1 MFKRILTVGAVSAFV
16 FLAACESPEEKAEAF
31 YQSGLELLAAGD
43 PDRAAVEFRNVFD
56 YDEDH
61 QDARRQLAEVLRAK
75 GDLSGAFAQYLRLTE
90 QYPDLADARLALAEM
105 AIGGQQ
111 WEEAERHGRR
121 ALELD
126 PTAAGADSVRVSLD
140 FRQASIDE
148 DTQAQGKLALEARAL
163 VDADPN
169 DILSRRVLIAH
180 ALTQNNPASAIDDI
194 DAAIA
199 YAPEDLTYYVIKIQ
213 ALNALGE
220 QDEIGNLLRQ
230 MYTQFPDNTEV
241 QQSLITYYIQRQD
254 YAGGRSVPARS
265 GRGRHL
271 RPRGLRA
278 GDPASG
284 TDRRAGRGQGRVAAP
299 GRCQCG
305 KCGKQRLLPG
315 PAGRIRL

>member
-148 DTQAQGKLALEARAL
+148 DTQAQGKLALEARA
-163 VDADPN
+163 
-169 DILSRRVLIAH
+169 
-180 ALTQNNPASAIDDI
+180 
-194 DAAIA
+194 
-199 YAPEDLTYYVIKIQ
+199 
-213 ALNALGE
+213 
-220 QDEIGNLLRQ
+220 
-230 MYTQFPDNTEV
+230 
-241 QQSLITYYIQRQD
+241 
-254 YAGGRSVPARS
+254 
-265 GRGRHL
+265 
-271 RPRGLRA
+271 
-278 GDPASG
+278 
-284 TDRRAGRGQGRVAAP
+284 
-299 GRCQCG
+299 
-305 KCGKQRLLPG
+305 
-315 PAGRIRL
+315 